1 MSEFDVKSP
10 RIMRVFMDHLGL
22 KDFQAAGA
30 LGNFGRESAGLV
42 ILHEIGKPPGEGGDG
57 WGMWTGPRA
66 LEFHAWCGK
75 HGVFWES
82 DEANLGYALQ
92 ELTTN
97 FKATVLHLRQATTVE
112 AATASFEK
120 TYEMAG
126 VVALSD
132 RIKYARTALAA
143 FRVSPF
149 AEGRQ

>member
-22 KDFQAAGA
+22 KDFQVAGI

-42 ILHEIGKPPGEGGDG
+42 VLHEIGKPIGRGGDG
-57 WGMWTGPRA
+57 WGMWTGPRNR
-66 LEFHAWCGK
+66 EFHAWCGT
-75 HGVFWES
+75 HGCFWES
-82 DEANLGYALQ
+82 DEANLGFALS
-92 ELTTN
+92 ELTTS
-97 FKATVLHLRQATTVE
+97 FKASVICLRSTKTVE
-112 AATASFEK
+112 DATASFEK

-132 RIKYARTALAA
+132 RIKYARSALAA

-149 AEGRQ
+149 AKAA